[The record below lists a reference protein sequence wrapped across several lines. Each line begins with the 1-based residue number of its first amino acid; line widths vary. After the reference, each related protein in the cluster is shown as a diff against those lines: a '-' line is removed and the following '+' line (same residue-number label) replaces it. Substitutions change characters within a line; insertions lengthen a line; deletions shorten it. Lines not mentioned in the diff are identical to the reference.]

1 MKKSSLLLAALLT
14 VALAA
19 CGKNDEPAAV
29 ATPAPAPAPAPKA
42 QPATPAEAPT
52 AQQPAVATEAAEAAT
67 ETTQAAETMSDKA
80 ATAVSETMDEAK
92 SMVENAAEE
101 ASKAVDAAVES
112 AAQAVGMT
120 GVAPLSAVDAENL
133 AKARNCMACHAVDRK
148 LVGPAY
154 KEVAAKRAGEEGAIA
169 TLAEKIQKGGS
180 GVYGP
185 VPMPPN
191 TQVNAEE
198 ASQLAQWVLSL
209 N

>member
-29 ATPAPAPAPAPKA
+29 ATPAPAPTA
-42 QPATPAEAPT
+42 QPATPPAQAPAAEQPT
-52 AQQPAVATEAAEAAT
+52 AATEAAEAAADTT
-67 ETTQAAETMSDKA
+67 EAAETMTDKA
-80 ATAVSETMDEAK
+80 ATAVSETMDETK
-92 SMVENAAEE
+92 SMAESAAEE
-101 ASKAVDAAVES
+101 VSETVDAAVES